1 MNGGIKLKIFDNTSS
16 AMTHF
21 SEENF
26 LLNISLDGHIRN
38 TNTLQQQIL
47 LHDITIIGK
56 YEYYMGDN
64 TINTEGQK

>member
-1 MNGGIKLKIFDNTSS
+1 MNGEIKLEIFDNPSS

-21 SEENF
+21 SEVNF
-26 LLNISLDGHIRN
+26 RFNISLDRNIR
-38 TNTLQQQIL
+38 NTLQQQIL
-47 LHDITIIGK
+47 FHNITIIGK